1 MFAYFWPLVLV
12 VTANVFYNI
21 SSRSVPKA
29 CDAFMALVCTYA
41 TAFIFS
47 LFGFL
52 VTGGARNFLPALKQT
67 NWACFLLGFS
77 MIGLEV
83 GMIYMYRAGWKMS
96 SACLAVNAV
105 SAALLVLVGCLFFGE
120 HLTLR
125 QIAGMVV
132 TMAGL
137 ALSWETVR
145 RPFHTPLSGR
155 VRALRRVPP
164 LCASDPLA
172 CRGAFCPVRERF
184 PV

>member
-52 VTGGARNFLPALKQT
+52 V
-67 NWACFLLGFS
+67 
-77 MIGLEV
+77 
-83 GMIYMYRAGWKMS
+83 S

-137 ALSWETVR
+137 AIIV
-145 RPFHTPLSGR
+145 GD
-155 VRALRRVPP
+155 RA
-164 LCASDPLA
+164 
-172 CRGAFCPVRERF
+172 
-184 PV
+184 

>member
-52 VTGGARNFLPALKQT
+52 VTGGSRNFLPALKQT
-67 NWACFLLGFS
+67 NWACLLLGFS

-137 ALSWETVR
+137 AIIV
-145 RPFHTPLSGR
+145 GD
-155 VRALRRVPP
+155 RA
-164 LCASDPLA
+164 
-172 CRGAFCPVRERF
+172 
-184 PV
+184 

>member
-105 SAALLVLVGCLFFGE
+105 SAALLVLVGCLFLE
-120 HLTLR
+120 S
-125 QIAGMVV
+125 I
-132 TMAGL
+132 
-137 ALSWETVR
+137 
-145 RPFHTPLSGR
+145 
-155 VRALRRVPP
+155 
-164 LCASDPLA
+164 
-172 CRGAFCPVRERF
+172 
-184 PV
+184 